1 VTTTEQPSAEELRWD
16 LSDLFAG
23 VDDPA
28 WGAAVD
34 RCLADAAAFAER
46 YRGTIAVAGGPS
58 AAHLRGALVDY
69 EALQDDVVRV
79 QAFARLMHAAD
90 SRDPAVRELI
100 ARADQ
105 FATELRN
112 RLLFLDL
119 EWLDVAEADAQRLIA
134 DPALAAYANYLRRER
149 LNLPHKLS
157 EPEEKIANEKDLT
170 GRRAWTKFWT
180 ELTSSLTFPLE
191 VDGQTKKL
199 TMPEVLTRLQDA
211 DRSVRRA
218 AHDAL
223 FGVLAEQNAAL
234 TFAYDTLV
242 QDHLTMDRLRSRP
255 DPMQERHLA
264 NDIPGEAVEQMM
276 AVVEEAYPVAQRY
289 FRAKARMVGLG
300 KLKIYD
306 QYAPVGAPAPPRSY
320 DESRAIVLDAFGAF
334 DRRVRDLA
342 AEFFDRRWID
352 AEVRPGKRNG
362 AFCSYPTP
370 TNHPY
375 VLMSY
380 TGKRRDVMTLAH
392 ELGHGVHGQL
402 ARGQTLVNYHPPLPL
417 AETASVFGEML
428 VFDHVLALESDPA
441 QRRALI
447 AGTIEDMFATVFRQ
461 NVLTRFEQ
469 GVYAARR
476 EARLTA
482 DRLNGLWLDANRAYY
497 GDALELTEGYQLGWS
512 YIPHFVNTRFYCYAY
527 TFGELLVLALYRLYR
542 ERGRAFVPDYIKLLE
557 LGGSVSPAE
566 AVGALGLDVRDRDFW
581 RLGLA
586 EIERLVDSLTEE
598 AH

>member
-1 VTTTEQPSAEELRWD
+1 MTSLTWD
-16 LSDLFAG
+16 LGDLFAG

-34 RCLADAAAFAER
+34 ASLAEAAAFAER
-46 YRGTIAVAGGPS
+46 YRGTIAVAGGP
-58 AAHLRGALVDY
+58 AAEHLRATLVEF
-69 EALQDDVVRV
+69 EAIQDRAVRV
-79 QAFARLMHAAD
+79 GTFARLMHAAD
-90 SRDPAVRELI
+90 SRDPRVRELV

-105 FATELRN
+105 FGTELRN
-112 RLLFLDL
+112 RLLFFDL
-119 EWLDVAEADAQRLIA
+119 EWLDVAEGDAERLIA
-134 DPALAAYANYLRRER
+134 DPTLAAYAHYLSRER
-149 LNLPHKLS
+149 LNLPHKLT
-157 EPEEKIANEKDLT
+157 EPEEKVANEKDLT
-170 GRRAWTKFWT
+170 GRRAWQKLWT
-180 ELTSSLTFPLE
+180 ELTSALTFPVE
-191 VDGQTKKL
+191 VDGETKRL
-199 TMPEVLTRLQDA
+199 TMAEVLTRLQDSE
-211 DRSVRRA
+211 RSVRKA
-218 AHDAL
+218 AHDSL
-223 FGVLAEQNAAL
+223 FGVLEEQNAVL

-242 QDHLTMDRLRSRP
+242 QDHLTMDRLRNRP

-264 NDIPGEAVEQMM
+264 NDIPAEAVDQMM
-276 AVVEEAYPVAQRY
+276 AVVEEAYPIAQRY
-289 FRAKARMVGLG
+289 FRAKAAMVRLT
-300 KLKIYD
+300 KLTVYD
-306 QYAPVGAPAPPRSY
+306 QYAPVGAPAPARSY
-320 DESRAIVLDAFGAF
+320 EESRAIVLEAFGAF
-334 DRRVRDLA
+334 SPRVRDLA
-342 AEFFDRRWID
+342 ADFFEKSWID
-352 AEVRPGKRNG
+352 AEVRSGKRTG

-428 VFDHVLALESDPA
+428 VFDHVLARESDPL

-447 AGTIEDMFATVFRQ
+447 AGTVEDMFATVFRQ

-497 GDALELTEGYQLGWS
+497 GDALDLTEGYRLGWS

-542 ERGRAFVPDYIKLLE
+542 ERGAAFVPDYMELLE
-557 LGGSVSPAE
+557 LGGSVAPAE
-566 AVGALGLDVRDRDFW
+566 AVARLGMDVRDREFW

-598 AH
+598 AR